1 MPGASLSF
9 FSRVFVLCVGY
20 PVSPEPGTDSSAYSS
35 SSWSSLLLLML
46 VLISMLLLM
55 SERQNKNG
63 RIAEN
68 ARVSISIHV
77 HVKFLETRPHH
88 TQNKHSSIE
97 NPPKAHNCQAK
108 KRRHARG
115 GNTAPPLGGYRDE
128 PVLERFCTRPT
139 GGNATHLPPPEKTR
153 ALRQTRRPIFRRE
166 K

>member
-1 MPGASLSF
+1 MNNDNDKSKT
-9 FSRVFVLCVGY
+9 SR
-20 PVSPEPGTDSSAYSS
+20 SS
-35 SSWSSLLLLML
+35 SVIMFHKSLVMTN
-46 VLISMLLLM
+46 VSSMLLLM
-55 SERQNKNG
+55 SERQNK
-63 RIAEN
+63 N